1 MLLLC
6 LGDSITDCGRI
17 FDLPPLG
24 NGYVRQL
31 ANRLNNE
38 EKKLAG
44 HKQRDRWSHFVQ
56 AFTESHR
63 KHTFYAAGY
72 PYDSHWH

>member
-31 ANRLNNE
+31 ADRLNNE
-38 EKKLAG
+38 EKNWQVITKG
-44 HKQRDRWSHFVQ
+44 
-56 AFTESHR
+56 
-63 KHTFYAAGY
+63 
-72 PYDSHWH
+72 